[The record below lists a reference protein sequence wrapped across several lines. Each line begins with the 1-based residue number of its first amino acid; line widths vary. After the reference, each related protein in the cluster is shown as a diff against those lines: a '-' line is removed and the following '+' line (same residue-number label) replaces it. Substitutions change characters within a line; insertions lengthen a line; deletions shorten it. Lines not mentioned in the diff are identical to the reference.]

1 MTPTTSTSKSSRFV
15 GDTITKS
22 RFFHAIDMRNN
33 KPIIQV
39 CKEEKISYRTGKY
52 WLRQRRILGTPIAS
66 QKSRREAAGRPS
78 KLSDDQLDQLL
89 DVANPV
95 RNQPYECQ
103 IQHFGFDVH
112 PRTLQKNLTTRRHYA
127 KRYKMAKVKEIS
139 PKNKKE
145 RVRYAEKHKDETVQS
160 FWQYV
165 HWIDEAHIDP
175 SMEPRQYILREEG
188 TRLQSENMQEMK
200 ETVGVRYHIA
210 ASVSWHHKGLLQ
222 FYNDE
227 NDPPEIKI
235 PKPKKPRKSKYE
247 TDEQY
252 NQRVKEWEASL
263 PHDVEAKPKGN
274 AMIQIYYT
282 ERLLPIHLQSYN
294 EARMI
299 GRKAILQED
308 NDPSHG
314 TRSKDN
320 LAKRF
325 KEDNCIDVLIHPAQS
340 PDLNPI
346 EAVWNILKI
355 RLHKERWNGR
365 SDYKRLILKAWE
377 DITQEEIQRRIAEM
391 PDRCKSLLETGGKAI
406 KSARW

>member
-1 MTPTTSTSKSSRFV
+1 
-15 GDTITKS
+15 
-22 RFFHAIDMRNN
+22 
-33 KPIIQV
+33 
-39 CKEEKISYRTGKY
+39 
-52 WLRQRRILGTPIAS
+52 
-66 QKSRREAAGRPS
+66 
-78 KLSDDQLDQLL
+78 
-89 DVANPV
+89 
-95 RNQPYECQ
+95 
-103 IQHFGFDVH
+103 
-112 PRTLQKNLTTRRHYA
+112 
-127 KRYKMAKVKEIS
+127 
-139 PKNKKE
+139 
-145 RVRYAEKHKDETVQS
+145 
-160 FWQYV
+160 
-165 HWIDEAHIDP
+165 
-175 SMEPRQYILREEG
+175 MEPRQYILREEG

-210 ASVSWHHKGLLQ
+210 ASVSWHHKSPLQ

-263 PHDVEAKPKGN
+263 PHDVEVKPKGN
-274 AMIQIYYT
+274 AMTQIYYT
-282 ERLLPIHLQSYN
+282 ARLLPIYLQSYN

-299 GRKAILQED
+299 GCKAILQED

-325 KEDNCIDVLIHPAQS
+325 KEDNCIDILIYPAQS

-355 RLHKERWNGR
+355 RLRKERWNGR